1 MLRAY
6 LISYPVLVFFWSVL
20 ASWGG
25 LIVYDEINFSN
36 DEVAIDLSDS
46 IHPIEVLEY
55 SDGLS
60 EWVPVS
66 RNYGNGWETIFPY
79 SYSLESGILSIP
91 KGNEGFLRKRYESSE
106 QNYSALELVS
116 EFLMQATF
124 GPNLNSIVTFPNVFD
139 PNFHNNQYVNFEIWI
154 DEQISKTPFSHRAY
168 WRQRSDP
175 AFTDA
180 SSQTGYLENEVGH
193 DASLGQR
200 LPFYRGTVKYATD
213 HTNPLPGYGGL
224 FCVAEEFTDTPNG
237 TYDEGEEFTDT
248 NGNGVYN
255 EGEVFVDTIGNGVWD
270 AAEGF
275 TTSAEEFTDDNGN
288 GIWDEGEGFTVEQD
302 TNNNGVW
309 DAKQDSNNNGI
320 WDEGEEFTDTNGNGI
335 WDNEEAYIDSHPNG
349 SYDAEGAPIL
359 ASLYSDNL
367 VRNGIPMIG
376 LHIEN
381 AIASTGKKWDV
392 MGFNA
397 NDTEKLVW
405 FEAAINAEDQLRQRV
420 AWALS
425 QYFVV
430 GEPGSNHPNT
440 TERYL
445 NFYDIF
451 VRKAFGNFRDILS
464 EITWSPHMGY
474 YLSYIENK
482 KANSSQGT
490 FPDENFAREVMQLF
504 TIGLWELNE
513 DGTLELDN
521 EGNAIPTYD
530 NNDIAEFAK
539 VFTGLR
545 RPFDRVNI
553 EIFFGNYIDP
563 MRIQSNRHDF
573 SSKKLLDGTYLNFDP
588 NNGLYDDWESF
599 VDSNNN
605 GIYDSGEE
613 FADTTESVA
622 VRYDVEGLLDHLFNH
637 KNMPPFFA
645 KFLIQRMTVSNP
657 SPNYIFAV
665 ADAFKTGLYN
675 GSGSGNRG
683 DMTSTVKAVLLHPE
697 AREKI
702 LSFDPSHGK
711 LREPLI
717 RLMHLSRAF
726 NLTSLR
732 TYDWIYFVGLE
743 DTILQS
749 PYESPTVF
757 NYYRPDYSPNG
768 SIGNIQL
775 NAPEFQIN
783 NDVSALHLANAFNT
797 LINHGIV
804 GGDIGN
810 IGSKPYVGAELDFSY
825 EISLSHNDQLLL
837 DHLDLILCGGKL
849 NPDIKQTIADAL
861 VASNLSQLDRV
872 RYAVSLFVLTI
883 EFNTLF

>member
-25 LIVYDEINFSN
+25 LTVYDEINFSN

-79 SYSLESGILSIP
+79 SYSLESGVLSIP
-91 KGNEGFLRKRYESSE
+91 KGNEGFLRKRFESSE
-106 QNYSALELVS
+106 QNYSAMELVS

-124 GPNLNSIVTFPNVFD
+124 GPNLNSIVTFPNVSD

-213 HTNPLPGYGGL
+213 NSNPLPGYGGL
-224 FCVAEEFTDTPNG
+224 FDINGDPIDPNLH
-237 TYDEGEEFTDT
+237 
-248 NGNGVYN
+248 
-255 EGEVFVDTIGNGVWD
+255 
-270 AAEGF
+270 
-275 TTSAEEFTDDNGN
+275 
-288 GIWDEGEGFTVEQD
+288 
-302 TNNNGVW
+302 
-309 DAKQDSNNNGI
+309 SNNL
-320 WDEGEEFTDTNGNGI
+320 D
-335 WDNEEAYIDSHPNG
+335 Y
-349 SYDAEGAPIL
+349 
-359 ASLYSDNL
+359 
-367 VRNGIPMIG
+367 RGIPKLG
-376 LHIEN
+376 FHIEN
-381 AIASTGKKWDV
+381 SIAQTGRSWDV

-464 EITWSPHMGY
+464 EVTWSPHMGY

-545 RPFDRVNI
+545 RPFDRANI

-573 SSKKLLDGTYLNFDP
+573 SVKTLLDDSTLGPFNQSQQ
-588 NNGLYDDWESF
+588 GVRDD
-599 VDSNNN
+599 
-605 GIYDSGEE
+605 I
-613 FADTTESVA
+613 
-622 VRYDVEGLLDHLFNH
+622 EGLLDHLFNH

-768 SIGNIQL
+768 SIGDIQL

>member
-25 LIVYDEINFSN
+25 STVYDEINFSN

-79 SYSLESGILSIP
+79 SYSLESGVLSIP
-91 KGNEGFLRKRYESSE
+91 KGNEGFLRKRFESSE
-106 QNYSALELVS
+106 QNYSAMELVS

-124 GPNLNSIVTFPNVFD
+124 GPNLNSIVTFPNVSD

-213 HTNPLPGYGGL
+213 NSNPLPGYGGL
-224 FCVAEEFTDTPNG
+224 FDINGDPIDPNLH
-237 TYDEGEEFTDT
+237 
-248 NGNGVYN
+248 
-255 EGEVFVDTIGNGVWD
+255 
-270 AAEGF
+270 
-275 TTSAEEFTDDNGN
+275 
-288 GIWDEGEGFTVEQD
+288 
-302 TNNNGVW
+302 
-309 DAKQDSNNNGI
+309 SNNL
-320 WDEGEEFTDTNGNGI
+320 D
-335 WDNEEAYIDSHPNG
+335 Y
-349 SYDAEGAPIL
+349 
-359 ASLYSDNL
+359 
-367 VRNGIPMIG
+367 RGIPKLG
-376 LHIEN
+376 FHIEN
-381 AIASTGKKWDV
+381 SIAQTGRSWDV

-464 EITWSPHMGY
+464 EVTWSPHMGY

-545 RPFDRVNI
+545 RPFDRANI

-573 SSKKLLDGTYLNFDP
+573 SVKTLLDDSTLGPFNQSQQ
-588 NNGLYDDWESF
+588 GVRDD
-599 VDSNNN
+599 
-605 GIYDSGEE
+605 I
-613 FADTTESVA
+613 
-622 VRYDVEGLLDHLFNH
+622 EGLLDHLFNH

-768 SIGNIQL
+768 SIGDIQL

-804 GGDIGN
+804 GGDFGN

>member
-25 LIVYDEINFSN
+25 LTVYDEINFSN

-79 SYSLESGILSIP
+79 SYSLESGVLSIP
-91 KGNEGFLRKRYESSE
+91 KGNEGFLRKRFESSE
-106 QNYSALELVS
+106 QNYSAMELVS

-124 GPNLNSIVTFPNVFD
+124 GPNLNSIVTFPNVSD

-213 HTNPLPGYGGL
+213 NSNPLPGYGGL
-224 FCVAEEFTDTPNG
+224 FDINGDPIDPNLH
-237 TYDEGEEFTDT
+237 
-248 NGNGVYN
+248 
-255 EGEVFVDTIGNGVWD
+255 
-270 AAEGF
+270 
-275 TTSAEEFTDDNGN
+275 
-288 GIWDEGEGFTVEQD
+288 
-302 TNNNGVW
+302 
-309 DAKQDSNNNGI
+309 SNNL
-320 WDEGEEFTDTNGNGI
+320 D
-335 WDNEEAYIDSHPNG
+335 Y
-349 SYDAEGAPIL
+349 
-359 ASLYSDNL
+359 
-367 VRNGIPMIG
+367 RGIPKLG
-376 LHIEN
+376 FHIEN
-381 AIASTGKKWDV
+381 SITQTGRSLDV

-464 EITWSPHMGY
+464 EVTWSPHMGY

-521 EGNAIPTYD
+521 EDNAIPTYD

-545 RPFDRVNI
+545 RPFDRANI

-573 SSKKLLDGTYLNFDP
+573 SVKTLLDDSTLGPFNQSQQ
-588 NNGLYDDWESF
+588 GVRDD
-599 VDSNNN
+599 
-605 GIYDSGEE
+605 I
-613 FADTTESVA
+613 
-622 VRYDVEGLLDHLFNH
+622 EGLLDHLFNH

-768 SIGNIQL
+768 SIGDIQL

-804 GGDIGN
+804 GGDFGN

>member
-25 LIVYDEINFSN
+25 LTVYDEINFSN

-46 IHPIEVLEY
+46 IHTIGVLEY

-79 SYSLESGILSIP
+79 CYSLESGVLSIP
-91 KGNEGFLRKRYESSE
+91 KGNEGFLRKRFESSE
-106 QNYSALELVS
+106 QNYSAMELVS

-124 GPNLNSIVTFPNVFD
+124 GPNLNSIVTFPNVSD

-213 HTNPLPGYGGL
+213 NSNPLPGYGGL
-224 FCVAEEFTDTPNG
+224 FDINGDPIDPNLH
-237 TYDEGEEFTDT
+237 
-248 NGNGVYN
+248 
-255 EGEVFVDTIGNGVWD
+255 
-270 AAEGF
+270 
-275 TTSAEEFTDDNGN
+275 
-288 GIWDEGEGFTVEQD
+288 
-302 TNNNGVW
+302 
-309 DAKQDSNNNGI
+309 SNNL
-320 WDEGEEFTDTNGNGI
+320 D
-335 WDNEEAYIDSHPNG
+335 Y
-349 SYDAEGAPIL
+349 
-359 ASLYSDNL
+359 
-367 VRNGIPMIG
+367 RGIPKLG
-376 LHIEN
+376 FHIEN
-381 AIASTGKKWDV
+381 SITQTGRSLDV

-464 EITWSPHMGY
+464 EVTWSPHMGY

-545 RPFDRVNI
+545 RPFDRANI

-573 SSKKLLDGTYLNFDP
+573 SVKTLLDDSTLGPFNQSQQ
-588 NNGLYDDWESF
+588 GVRDD
-599 VDSNNN
+599 
-605 GIYDSGEE
+605 I
-613 FADTTESVA
+613 
-622 VRYDVEGLLDHLFNH
+622 EGLLDHLFNH

-768 SIGNIQL
+768 SIGDIQL

-804 GGDIGN
+804 GGDFGN

>member
-6 LISYPVLVFFWSVL
+6 LISYPVLVFFLSVL

-25 LIVYDEINFSN
+25 LTVYDEINFSN

-79 SYSLESGILSIP
+79 SYSLESGVLSIP
-91 KGNEGFLRKRYESSE
+91 KGNEGFLRKRFESSE
-106 QNYSALELVS
+106 QNYSAMELVS

-124 GPNLNSIVTFPNVFD
+124 GPNLNSIVTFPNVSD

-213 HTNPLPGYGGL
+213 NSNPLPGYGGL
-224 FCVAEEFTDTPNG
+224 FDINGDPIDPNLH
-237 TYDEGEEFTDT
+237 
-248 NGNGVYN
+248 
-255 EGEVFVDTIGNGVWD
+255 
-270 AAEGF
+270 
-275 TTSAEEFTDDNGN
+275 
-288 GIWDEGEGFTVEQD
+288 
-302 TNNNGVW
+302 
-309 DAKQDSNNNGI
+309 SNNL
-320 WDEGEEFTDTNGNGI
+320 D
-335 WDNEEAYIDSHPNG
+335 Y
-349 SYDAEGAPIL
+349 
-359 ASLYSDNL
+359 
-367 VRNGIPMIG
+367 RGIPKLG
-376 LHIEN
+376 FHIEN
-381 AIASTGKKWDV
+381 SITQTGRSWDV

-464 EITWSPHMGY
+464 EVTWSPHMGY

-545 RPFDRVNI
+545 RPFDRANI

-573 SSKKLLDGTYLNFDP
+573 SVKTLLDDSTLGPFNQSQQ
-588 NNGLYDDWESF
+588 GVRDD
-599 VDSNNN
+599 
-605 GIYDSGEE
+605 I
-613 FADTTESVA
+613 
-622 VRYDVEGLLDHLFNH
+622 EGLLDHLFNH

-768 SIGNIQL
+768 SIGDIQL

-804 GGDIGN
+804 GGDFGN

>member
-6 LISYPVLVFFWSVL
+6 LISYPVLFFLWSVL

-25 LIVYDEINFSN
+25 LTVYDEINFSN
-36 DEVAIDLSDS
+36 YEVAIDLSDS

-79 SYSLESGILSIP
+79 SYSLESGVLSIP
-91 KGNEGFLRKRYESSE
+91 KGNEGFLRKRYEPSE
-106 QNYSALELVS
+106 QNYSAMELVS

-213 HTNPLPGYGGL
+213 NSNPLPGYGGL
-224 FCVAEEFTDTPNG
+224 FDINGDPIDPNLH
-237 TYDEGEEFTDT
+237 
-248 NGNGVYN
+248 
-255 EGEVFVDTIGNGVWD
+255 
-270 AAEGF
+270 
-275 TTSAEEFTDDNGN
+275 
-288 GIWDEGEGFTVEQD
+288 
-302 TNNNGVW
+302 
-309 DAKQDSNNNGI
+309 SNNL
-320 WDEGEEFTDTNGNGI
+320 D
-335 WDNEEAYIDSHPNG
+335 Y
-349 SYDAEGAPIL
+349 
-359 ASLYSDNL
+359 
-367 VRNGIPMIG
+367 RGIPKLG
-376 LHIEN
+376 FHIEN
-381 AIASTGKKWDV
+381 SIAQTGRSWDV
-392 MGFNA
+392 MGLNA

-464 EITWSPHMGY
+464 EVTWSPHMGY

-545 RPFDRVNI
+545 RPFDRANI

-563 MRIQSNRHDF
+563 MRIQSDRHDF
-573 SSKKLLDGTYLNFDP
+573 SVKTLLDDSTLGPFNQSQQ
-588 NNGLYDDWESF
+588 GVRDD
-599 VDSNNN
+599 
-605 GIYDSGEE
+605 I
-613 FADTTESVA
+613 
-622 VRYDVEGLLDHLFNH
+622 EGLLDHLFNH

-768 SIGNIQL
+768 SIGDIQL

>member
-25 LIVYDEINFSN
+25 LTVYDEINFSN

-46 IHPIEVLEY
+46 IHTIGVLEY

-79 SYSLESGILSIP
+79 CYSLESGVLSIP
-91 KGNEGFLRKRYESSE
+91 KGNEGFLRKRFESSE
-106 QNYSALELVS
+106 QNYSAMELVS

-124 GPNLNSIVTFPNVFD
+124 GPNLNSIVTFPNVSD
-139 PNFHNNQYVNFEIWI
+139 PDFHNNQYVNFEIWI

-213 HTNPLPGYGGL
+213 NSNPLPGYGGL
-224 FCVAEEFTDTPNG
+224 FDINGDPIDPNLH
-237 TYDEGEEFTDT
+237 
-248 NGNGVYN
+248 
-255 EGEVFVDTIGNGVWD
+255 
-270 AAEGF
+270 
-275 TTSAEEFTDDNGN
+275 
-288 GIWDEGEGFTVEQD
+288 
-302 TNNNGVW
+302 
-309 DAKQDSNNNGI
+309 SNNL
-320 WDEGEEFTDTNGNGI
+320 D
-335 WDNEEAYIDSHPNG
+335 Y
-349 SYDAEGAPIL
+349 
-359 ASLYSDNL
+359 
-367 VRNGIPMIG
+367 RGIPKLG
-376 LHIEN
+376 FHIEN
-381 AIASTGKKWDV
+381 SITQTGRSLDV

-464 EITWSPHMGY
+464 EVTWSPHMGY

-545 RPFDRVNI
+545 RPFDRANI

-573 SSKKLLDGTYLNFDP
+573 SVKTLLDDSTLGPFNQSQQ
-588 NNGLYDDWESF
+588 GVRDD
-599 VDSNNN
+599 
-605 GIYDSGEE
+605 I
-613 FADTTESVA
+613 
-622 VRYDVEGLLDHLFNH
+622 EGLLDHLFNH

-768 SIGNIQL
+768 SIGDIQL

-804 GGDIGN
+804 GGDFGN

>member
-25 LIVYDEINFSN
+25 LTVYDEINFSN

-79 SYSLESGILSIP
+79 SYSLESGVLSIP
-91 KGNEGFLRKRYESSE
+91 KGNEGFLRKRFESSE
-106 QNYSALELVS
+106 QNYSAMELVS

-124 GPNLNSIVTFPNVFD
+124 GPNLNSIVTFPNVSD
-139 PNFHNNQYVNFEIWI
+139 PDFHNNQYVNFEIWI

-213 HTNPLPGYGGL
+213 NSNPLPGYGGL
-224 FCVAEEFTDTPNG
+224 FDINGDPIDPNLH
-237 TYDEGEEFTDT
+237 
-248 NGNGVYN
+248 
-255 EGEVFVDTIGNGVWD
+255 
-270 AAEGF
+270 
-275 TTSAEEFTDDNGN
+275 
-288 GIWDEGEGFTVEQD
+288 
-302 TNNNGVW
+302 
-309 DAKQDSNNNGI
+309 SNNL
-320 WDEGEEFTDTNGNGI
+320 D
-335 WDNEEAYIDSHPNG
+335 Y
-349 SYDAEGAPIL
+349 
-359 ASLYSDNL
+359 
-367 VRNGIPMIG
+367 RGIPKLG
-376 LHIEN
+376 FHIEN
-381 AIASTGKKWDV
+381 SITQTGRSWDV

-464 EITWSPHMGY
+464 EVTWSPHMGY
-474 YLSYIENK
+474 YLSYMENK

-545 RPFDRVNI
+545 RPFDRANI

-573 SSKKLLDGTYLNFDP
+573 SVKTLLDDSTLGPFNQSQQ
-588 NNGLYDDWESF
+588 GVRDD
-599 VDSNNN
+599 
-605 GIYDSGEE
+605 I
-613 FADTTESVA
+613 
-622 VRYDVEGLLDHLFNH
+622 EGLLDHLFNH

-768 SIGNIQL
+768 SIGDIQL

-804 GGDIGN
+804 GGDFGN

>member
-25 LIVYDEINFSN
+25 LTVYDEINFSN

-79 SYSLESGILSIP
+79 SYSLESGVLSIP

-106 QNYSALELVS
+106 QNYSAMELVS

-124 GPNLNSIVTFPNVFD
+124 GPNLNSIVTFPNVSD

-213 HTNPLPGYGGL
+213 NSNPLPGYGGL
-224 FCVAEEFTDTPNG
+224 FDINGDPIDPNLH
-237 TYDEGEEFTDT
+237 
-248 NGNGVYN
+248 
-255 EGEVFVDTIGNGVWD
+255 
-270 AAEGF
+270 
-275 TTSAEEFTDDNGN
+275 
-288 GIWDEGEGFTVEQD
+288 
-302 TNNNGVW
+302 
-309 DAKQDSNNNGI
+309 SNNL
-320 WDEGEEFTDTNGNGI
+320 D
-335 WDNEEAYIDSHPNG
+335 Y
-349 SYDAEGAPIL
+349 
-359 ASLYSDNL
+359 
-367 VRNGIPMIG
+367 RGIPKLG
-376 LHIEN
+376 FHIEN
-381 AIASTGKKWDV
+381 SITQTGRSLDV

-464 EITWSPHMGY
+464 EVTWSPHMGY

-545 RPFDRVNI
+545 RPFDRANI

-573 SSKKLLDGTYLNFDP
+573 SVKTLLDDSTLGPFNQSQQ
-588 NNGLYDDWESF
+588 GVRDD
-599 VDSNNN
+599 
-605 GIYDSGEE
+605 I
-613 FADTTESVA
+613 
-622 VRYDVEGLLDHLFNH
+622 EGLLDHLFNH

-768 SIGNIQL
+768 SIGDIQL

-804 GGDIGN
+804 GGDFGN

>member
-25 LIVYDEINFSN
+25 LTVYDEINFSN

-46 IHPIEVLEY
+46 IHQIGVLEY

-79 SYSLESGILSIP
+79 SYSLESGVLSIP
-91 KGNEGFLRKRYESSE
+91 KGNEGFLRKRFESSE
-106 QNYSALELVS
+106 QNYSAMELVS

-124 GPNLNSIVTFPNVFD
+124 GPNLNSIVTFPNVSD

-213 HTNPLPGYGGL
+213 NSNPLPGYGGL
-224 FCVAEEFTDTPNG
+224 FDINGDPIDPNLH
-237 TYDEGEEFTDT
+237 
-248 NGNGVYN
+248 
-255 EGEVFVDTIGNGVWD
+255 
-270 AAEGF
+270 
-275 TTSAEEFTDDNGN
+275 
-288 GIWDEGEGFTVEQD
+288 
-302 TNNNGVW
+302 
-309 DAKQDSNNNGI
+309 SNNL
-320 WDEGEEFTDTNGNGI
+320 D
-335 WDNEEAYIDSHPNG
+335 Y
-349 SYDAEGAPIL
+349 
-359 ASLYSDNL
+359 
-367 VRNGIPMIG
+367 RGIPKLG
-376 LHIEN
+376 FHIEN
-381 AIASTGKKWDV
+381 SIAQTGRSWDV

-464 EITWSPHMGY
+464 EVTWSPHMGY
-474 YLSYIENK
+474 YLSYMENK

-545 RPFDRVNI
+545 RPFDRANI

-573 SSKKLLDGTYLNFDP
+573 SVKTLLDDSTLGPFNQSQQ
-588 NNGLYDDWESF
+588 GVRDD
-599 VDSNNN
+599 
-605 GIYDSGEE
+605 I
-613 FADTTESVA
+613 
-622 VRYDVEGLLDHLFNH
+622 EGLLDHLFNH

-768 SIGNIQL
+768 SIGDIQL

-804 GGDIGN
+804 GGDFGN

>member
-25 LIVYDEINFSN
+25 LTVYDEINFSN
-36 DEVAIDLSDS
+36 DEVAVDLSDS

-79 SYSLESGILSIP
+79 SYSLESGVLSIP
-91 KGNEGFLRKRYESSE
+91 KGNEGFLRKRFESSE
-106 QNYSALELVS
+106 QNYSAMELVS

-124 GPNLNSIVTFPNVFD
+124 GPNLNSIVTFPNVSD
-139 PNFHNNQYVNFEIWI
+139 PDFHNNQYVNFEIWI

-193 DASLGQR
+193 YASLGQR
-200 LPFYRGTVKYATD
+200 LPCYRGTVKYATD
-213 HTNPLPGYGGL
+213 NSNPLPGYGGL
-224 FCVAEEFTDTPNG
+224 FDINGDPIDPNLH
-237 TYDEGEEFTDT
+237 
-248 NGNGVYN
+248 
-255 EGEVFVDTIGNGVWD
+255 
-270 AAEGF
+270 
-275 TTSAEEFTDDNGN
+275 
-288 GIWDEGEGFTVEQD
+288 
-302 TNNNGVW
+302 
-309 DAKQDSNNNGI
+309 SNNL
-320 WDEGEEFTDTNGNGI
+320 D
-335 WDNEEAYIDSHPNG
+335 Y
-349 SYDAEGAPIL
+349 
-359 ASLYSDNL
+359 
-367 VRNGIPMIG
+367 RGIPKLG
-376 LHIEN
+376 FHIEN
-381 AIASTGKKWDV
+381 SITQTGRSWDV

-464 EITWSPHMGY
+464 EVTWSPHMGY

-545 RPFDRVNI
+545 RPFDRANI

-573 SSKKLLDGTYLNFDP
+573 SVKTLLDDSTLGPFNQSQQ
-588 NNGLYDDWESF
+588 GVRDD
-599 VDSNNN
+599 
-605 GIYDSGEE
+605 I
-613 FADTTESVA
+613 
-622 VRYDVEGLLDHLFNH
+622 EGLLDHLFNH

-749 PYESPTVF
+749 PYESPSVF

-768 SIGNIQL
+768 SIGDIQL

-804 GGDIGN
+804 GGDFGN

>member
-25 LIVYDEINFSN
+25 LTVYDEINFSN

-79 SYSLESGILSIP
+79 SYNLESGVLSIP

-106 QNYSALELVS
+106 QNYSAMELVS

-124 GPNLNSIVTFPNVFD
+124 GPNLNSIVTFPNVSD

-213 HTNPLPGYGGL
+213 NSNPLPGYGGL
-224 FCVAEEFTDTPNG
+224 FDINGDPIDPNLH
-237 TYDEGEEFTDT
+237 
-248 NGNGVYN
+248 
-255 EGEVFVDTIGNGVWD
+255 
-270 AAEGF
+270 
-275 TTSAEEFTDDNGN
+275 
-288 GIWDEGEGFTVEQD
+288 
-302 TNNNGVW
+302 
-309 DAKQDSNNNGI
+309 SNNL
-320 WDEGEEFTDTNGNGI
+320 D
-335 WDNEEAYIDSHPNG
+335 Y
-349 SYDAEGAPIL
+349 
-359 ASLYSDNL
+359 
-367 VRNGIPMIG
+367 RGIPKLG
-376 LHIEN
+376 FHIEN
-381 AIASTGKKWDV
+381 SITQTGRSWDV

-464 EITWSPHMGY
+464 EVTWSPHMGY

-545 RPFDRVNI
+545 RPFDRANI

-573 SSKKLLDGTYLNFDP
+573 SVKTLLDDSTLGPFNQSQQ
-588 NNGLYDDWESF
+588 GVRDD
-599 VDSNNN
+599 
-605 GIYDSGEE
+605 I
-613 FADTTESVA
+613 
-622 VRYDVEGLLDHLFNH
+622 EGLLDHLFNH

-768 SIGNIQL
+768 SIGDIQL

-804 GGDIGN
+804 GGDFGN

>member
-25 LIVYDEINFSN
+25 LTVYDEINFSN

-79 SYSLESGILSIP
+79 SYNLESGVLSIP
-91 KGNEGFLRKRYESSE
+91 KGNEGFLRKRFESSE
-106 QNYSALELVS
+106 QNYSAMELVS

-124 GPNLNSIVTFPNVFD
+124 GPNLNSIVTFPNVSD

-213 HTNPLPGYGGL
+213 NSNPLPGYGGL
-224 FCVAEEFTDTPNG
+224 FDINGDPIDPNLH
-237 TYDEGEEFTDT
+237 
-248 NGNGVYN
+248 
-255 EGEVFVDTIGNGVWD
+255 
-270 AAEGF
+270 
-275 TTSAEEFTDDNGN
+275 
-288 GIWDEGEGFTVEQD
+288 
-302 TNNNGVW
+302 
-309 DAKQDSNNNGI
+309 SNNL
-320 WDEGEEFTDTNGNGI
+320 D
-335 WDNEEAYIDSHPNG
+335 Y
-349 SYDAEGAPIL
+349 
-359 ASLYSDNL
+359 
-367 VRNGIPMIG
+367 RGIPKLG
-376 LHIEN
+376 FHIEN
-381 AIASTGKKWDV
+381 SITQTGSSWDV

-464 EITWSPHMGY
+464 EVTWSPHMGY

-521 EGNAIPTYD
+521 EDNAIPTYD

-545 RPFDRVNI
+545 RPFDRANI

-573 SSKKLLDGTYLNFDP
+573 SVKTLLDDSTLGPFNQSQQ
-588 NNGLYDDWESF
+588 GVRDD
-599 VDSNNN
+599 
-605 GIYDSGEE
+605 I
-613 FADTTESVA
+613 
-622 VRYDVEGLLDHLFNH
+622 EGLLDHLFNH

-768 SIGNIQL
+768 SIGDIQL

-804 GGDIGN
+804 GGDFGN

>member
-25 LIVYDEINFSN
+25 LTVYDEINFSN

-79 SYSLESGILSIP
+79 SYSLESGVLSIP
-91 KGNEGFLRKRYESSE
+91 KGNEGFLRKRFESSE
-106 QNYSALELVS
+106 QNYSAMELVS

-124 GPNLNSIVTFPNVFD
+124 GPNLNSIVTFPNVSD
-139 PNFHNNQYVNFEIWI
+139 PDFHNNQYVNFEIWI

-213 HTNPLPGYGGL
+213 NSNPLPGYGGL
-224 FCVAEEFTDTPNG
+224 FDINGDPIDPNLH
-237 TYDEGEEFTDT
+237 
-248 NGNGVYN
+248 
-255 EGEVFVDTIGNGVWD
+255 
-270 AAEGF
+270 
-275 TTSAEEFTDDNGN
+275 
-288 GIWDEGEGFTVEQD
+288 
-302 TNNNGVW
+302 
-309 DAKQDSNNNGI
+309 SNNL
-320 WDEGEEFTDTNGNGI
+320 D
-335 WDNEEAYIDSHPNG
+335 Y
-349 SYDAEGAPIL
+349 
-359 ASLYSDNL
+359 
-367 VRNGIPMIG
+367 RGIPKLG
-376 LHIEN
+376 FHIEN
-381 AIASTGKKWDV
+381 SITQTGSSWDV

-464 EITWSPHMGY
+464 EVTWSPHMGY

-545 RPFDRVNI
+545 RPFDRANI

-573 SSKKLLDGTYLNFDP
+573 SVKTLLDDSTLGPFNQSQQ
-588 NNGLYDDWESF
+588 GVRDD
-599 VDSNNN
+599 
-605 GIYDSGEE
+605 I
-613 FADTTESVA
+613 
-622 VRYDVEGLLDHLFNH
+622 EGLLDHLFNH

-768 SIGNIQL
+768 SIGDIQL

-804 GGDIGN
+804 GGDFGN

>member
-6 LISYPVLVFFWSVL
+6 LISYPILVFFWSVL

-25 LIVYDEINFSN
+25 LTVYDEINFSN
-36 DEVAIDLSDS
+36 YEVAIDLSDS

-79 SYSLESGILSIP
+79 SYSLESGVLSIP
-91 KGNEGFLRKRYESSE
+91 KGNEGFLRKRFESSE
-106 QNYSALELVS
+106 QNYSAMELVS

-124 GPNLNSIVTFPNVFD
+124 GPNLNSIVTFPNVSD
-139 PNFHNNQYVNFEIWI
+139 PDFHNNQYVNFEIWI

-213 HTNPLPGYGGL
+213 NSNPLPGYGGL
-224 FCVAEEFTDTPNG
+224 FDINGDPIDPNLH
-237 TYDEGEEFTDT
+237 
-248 NGNGVYN
+248 
-255 EGEVFVDTIGNGVWD
+255 
-270 AAEGF
+270 
-275 TTSAEEFTDDNGN
+275 
-288 GIWDEGEGFTVEQD
+288 
-302 TNNNGVW
+302 
-309 DAKQDSNNNGI
+309 SNNL
-320 WDEGEEFTDTNGNGI
+320 D
-335 WDNEEAYIDSHPNG
+335 Y
-349 SYDAEGAPIL
+349 
-359 ASLYSDNL
+359 
-367 VRNGIPMIG
+367 RGIPKLG
-376 LHIEN
+376 FHIEN
-381 AIASTGKKWDV
+381 SITQTGRSWDV

-464 EITWSPHMGY
+464 EVTWSPHMGY

-545 RPFDRVNI
+545 RPFDRANI

-573 SSKKLLDGTYLNFDP
+573 SVKTLLDDSTLGPFNQSQQ
-588 NNGLYDDWESF
+588 GVRDD
-599 VDSNNN
+599 
-605 GIYDSGEE
+605 I
-613 FADTTESVA
+613 
-622 VRYDVEGLLDHLFNH
+622 EGLLDHLFNH

-768 SIGNIQL
+768 SIGDIQL

-804 GGDIGN
+804 GGDFGN

>member
-6 LISYPVLVFFWSVL
+6 LISYPVLLFFWSVL
-20 ASWGG
+20 ASWGV
-25 LIVYDEINFSN
+25 LTVYDEINFSN

-79 SYSLESGILSIP
+79 SYSLESGVLSIP

-106 QNYSALELVS
+106 QNYSAMELVS

-124 GPNLNSIVTFPNVFD
+124 GPNLNSIVTFPNVSD

-213 HTNPLPGYGGL
+213 NSNPLPGYGGL
-224 FCVAEEFTDTPNG
+224 FDINGDPIDPNLH
-237 TYDEGEEFTDT
+237 
-248 NGNGVYN
+248 
-255 EGEVFVDTIGNGVWD
+255 
-270 AAEGF
+270 
-275 TTSAEEFTDDNGN
+275 
-288 GIWDEGEGFTVEQD
+288 
-302 TNNNGVW
+302 
-309 DAKQDSNNNGI
+309 SNNL
-320 WDEGEEFTDTNGNGI
+320 D
-335 WDNEEAYIDSHPNG
+335 Y
-349 SYDAEGAPIL
+349 
-359 ASLYSDNL
+359 
-367 VRNGIPMIG
+367 RGIPKLG
-376 LHIEN
+376 FHIEN
-381 AIASTGKKWDV
+381 SITQTGRSWDV

-464 EITWSPHMGY
+464 EVTWSPHMGY

-545 RPFDRVNI
+545 RPFDRANI

-573 SSKKLLDGTYLNFDP
+573 SVKTLLDDSTLGPFNQSQQ
-588 NNGLYDDWESF
+588 GVRDD
-599 VDSNNN
+599 
-605 GIYDSGEE
+605 I
-613 FADTTESVA
+613 
-622 VRYDVEGLLDHLFNH
+622 EGLLDHLFNH

-768 SIGNIQL
+768 SIGDIQL

>member
-25 LIVYDEINFSN
+25 LTVYDEINFSN

-46 IHPIEVLEY
+46 IRPIEVLEY

-79 SYSLESGILSIP
+79 SYSLESGVLSIP
-91 KGNEGFLRKRYESSE
+91 KGNEGFLRKRFESSE
-106 QNYSALELVS
+106 QNYSAMELVS

-124 GPNLNSIVTFPNVFD
+124 GPNLNSIVTFPNVSD

-213 HTNPLPGYGGL
+213 NSNPLPGYGGL
-224 FCVAEEFTDTPNG
+224 FDINGDPIDPNLH
-237 TYDEGEEFTDT
+237 
-248 NGNGVYN
+248 
-255 EGEVFVDTIGNGVWD
+255 
-270 AAEGF
+270 
-275 TTSAEEFTDDNGN
+275 
-288 GIWDEGEGFTVEQD
+288 
-302 TNNNGVW
+302 
-309 DAKQDSNNNGI
+309 SNNL
-320 WDEGEEFTDTNGNGI
+320 D
-335 WDNEEAYIDSHPNG
+335 Y
-349 SYDAEGAPIL
+349 
-359 ASLYSDNL
+359 
-367 VRNGIPMIG
+367 RGIPKLG
-376 LHIEN
+376 FHIEN
-381 AIASTGKKWDV
+381 SITQTGSSWDV

-464 EITWSPHMGY
+464 EVTWSPHMGY

-521 EGNAIPTYD
+521 EDNAIPTYD

-545 RPFDRVNI
+545 RPFDRANI

-573 SSKKLLDGTYLNFDP
+573 SVKTLLDDSTLGPFNQSQQ
-588 NNGLYDDWESF
+588 GVRDD
-599 VDSNNN
+599 
-605 GIYDSGEE
+605 I
-613 FADTTESVA
+613 
-622 VRYDVEGLLDHLFNH
+622 EGLLDHLFNH

-768 SIGNIQL
+768 SIGDIQL

>member
-25 LIVYDEINFSN
+25 LTVYDEINFSN

-79 SYSLESGILSIP
+79 SYSLESGVLSIP
-91 KGNEGFLRKRYESSE
+91 KGNEGFLRKRFESSE
-106 QNYSALELVS
+106 QNYSAMELVS

-124 GPNLNSIVTFPNVFD
+124 GPNLNSIVTFPNVSD
-139 PNFHNNQYVNFEIWI
+139 PDFHNNQYVNFEIWI

-193 DASLGQR
+193 EASLGQR

-213 HTNPLPGYGGL
+213 NSNPLPGYGGL
-224 FCVAEEFTDTPNG
+224 FDINGDPIDPNLH
-237 TYDEGEEFTDT
+237 
-248 NGNGVYN
+248 
-255 EGEVFVDTIGNGVWD
+255 
-270 AAEGF
+270 
-275 TTSAEEFTDDNGN
+275 
-288 GIWDEGEGFTVEQD
+288 
-302 TNNNGVW
+302 
-309 DAKQDSNNNGI
+309 SNNL
-320 WDEGEEFTDTNGNGI
+320 D
-335 WDNEEAYIDSHPNG
+335 Y
-349 SYDAEGAPIL
+349 
-359 ASLYSDNL
+359 
-367 VRNGIPMIG
+367 RGIPKLG
-376 LHIEN
+376 FHIEN
-381 AIASTGKKWDV
+381 SITQTGRSWDV

-451 VRKAFGNFRDILS
+451 VREAFGNFRDILS
-464 EITWSPHMGY
+464 EVTWSPHMGY

-545 RPFDRVNI
+545 RPFDRANI

-573 SSKKLLDGTYLNFDP
+573 SVKTLLDDSTLGPFNQSQQ
-588 NNGLYDDWESF
+588 GVRDD
-599 VDSNNN
+599 
-605 GIYDSGEE
+605 I
-613 FADTTESVA
+613 
-622 VRYDVEGLLDHLFNH
+622 EGLLDHLFNH

-768 SIGNIQL
+768 SIGDIQL

-804 GGDIGN
+804 GGDFGN

>member
-1 MLRAY
+1 
-6 LISYPVLVFFWSVL
+6 
-20 ASWGG
+20 
-25 LIVYDEINFSN
+25 
-36 DEVAIDLSDS
+36 
-46 IHPIEVLEY
+46 
-55 SDGLS
+55 
-60 EWVPVS
+60 
-66 RNYGNGWETIFPY
+66 
-79 SYSLESGILSIP
+79 
-91 KGNEGFLRKRYESSE
+91 
-106 QNYSALELVS
+106 
-116 EFLMQATF
+116 
-124 GPNLNSIVTFPNVFD
+124 
-139 PNFHNNQYVNFEIWI
+139 
-154 DEQISKTPFSHRAY
+154 
-168 WRQRSDP
+168 
-175 AFTDA
+175 
-180 SSQTGYLENEVGH
+180 
-193 DASLGQR
+193 
-200 LPFYRGTVKYATD
+200 
-213 HTNPLPGYGGL
+213 
-224 FCVAEEFTDTPNG
+224 
-237 TYDEGEEFTDT
+237 
-248 NGNGVYN
+248 
-255 EGEVFVDTIGNGVWD
+255 
-270 AAEGF
+270 
-275 TTSAEEFTDDNGN
+275 
-288 GIWDEGEGFTVEQD
+288 
-302 TNNNGVW
+302 
-309 DAKQDSNNNGI
+309 
-320 WDEGEEFTDTNGNGI
+320 
-335 WDNEEAYIDSHPNG
+335 
-349 SYDAEGAPIL
+349 
-359 ASLYSDNL
+359 
-367 VRNGIPMIG
+367 
-376 LHIEN
+376 
-381 AIASTGKKWDV
+381 
-392 MGFNA
+392 
-397 NDTEKLVW
+397 
-405 FEAAINAEDQLRQRV
+405 
-420 AWALS
+420 
-425 QYFVV
+425 
-430 GEPGSNHPNT
+430 
-440 TERYL
+440 
-445 NFYDIF
+445 
-451 VRKAFGNFRDILS
+451 
-464 EITWSPHMGY
+464 MGY

-545 RPFDRVNI
+545 RPFDRANI

-573 SSKKLLDGTYLNFDP
+573 SVKTLLDDSTLGPFNQSQQ
-588 NNGLYDDWESF
+588 GVRDD
-599 VDSNNN
+599 
-605 GIYDSGEE
+605 I
-613 FADTTESVA
+613 
-622 VRYDVEGLLDHLFNH
+622 EGLLDHLFNH

-768 SIGNIQL
+768 SIGDIQL

-804 GGDIGN
+804 GGDFGN

-872 RYAVSLFVLTI
+872 RYAVSLFELTI

>member
-25 LIVYDEINFSN
+25 LTVYDEINFSN

-79 SYSLESGILSIP
+79 SYSLESGVLSIP
-91 KGNEGFLRKRYESSE
+91 KGNEGFLRKRFESSE
-106 QNYSALELVS
+106 QNYSAMELVS

-124 GPNLNSIVTFPNVFD
+124 GPNLNSIVTFPNVSD

-213 HTNPLPGYGGL
+213 NSNPLPGYGGL
-224 FCVAEEFTDTPNG
+224 FDINGDPIDPNLH
-237 TYDEGEEFTDT
+237 
-248 NGNGVYN
+248 
-255 EGEVFVDTIGNGVWD
+255 
-270 AAEGF
+270 
-275 TTSAEEFTDDNGN
+275 
-288 GIWDEGEGFTVEQD
+288 
-302 TNNNGVW
+302 
-309 DAKQDSNNNGI
+309 SNNL
-320 WDEGEEFTDTNGNGI
+320 D
-335 WDNEEAYIDSHPNG
+335 Y
-349 SYDAEGAPIL
+349 
-359 ASLYSDNL
+359 
-367 VRNGIPMIG
+367 RGIPKLG
-376 LHIEN
+376 FHIEN
-381 AIASTGKKWDV
+381 SITQTGRSWDV

-464 EITWSPHMGY
+464 EVTWSPHMGY

-545 RPFDRVNI
+545 RPFDRANI

-573 SSKKLLDGTYLNFDP
+573 SVKTLLDDSTLGPFNQSQQ
-588 NNGLYDDWESF
+588 GVRDD
-599 VDSNNN
+599 
-605 GIYDSGEE
+605 I
-613 FADTTESVA
+613 
-622 VRYDVEGLLDHLFNH
+622 EGLLDHLFNH

-768 SIGNIQL
+768 SIGDIQL

>member
-25 LIVYDEINFSN
+25 LTVYDEINFSN

-79 SYSLESGILSIP
+79 SYSLESGVLSIP
-91 KGNEGFLRKRYESSE
+91 KGNEVFLRKRYESSE
-106 QNYSALELVS
+106 QNYSAMELVS

-124 GPNLNSIVTFPNVFD
+124 GPNLNSIVTFPNVSD

-213 HTNPLPGYGGL
+213 NSNPLPGYGGL
-224 FCVAEEFTDTPNG
+224 FDINGDPIDPNLH
-237 TYDEGEEFTDT
+237 
-248 NGNGVYN
+248 
-255 EGEVFVDTIGNGVWD
+255 
-270 AAEGF
+270 
-275 TTSAEEFTDDNGN
+275 
-288 GIWDEGEGFTVEQD
+288 
-302 TNNNGVW
+302 
-309 DAKQDSNNNGI
+309 SNNL
-320 WDEGEEFTDTNGNGI
+320 D
-335 WDNEEAYIDSHPNG
+335 Y
-349 SYDAEGAPIL
+349 
-359 ASLYSDNL
+359 
-367 VRNGIPMIG
+367 RGIPKLG
-376 LHIEN
+376 FHIEN
-381 AIASTGKKWDV
+381 SITQTGRSWDV

-464 EITWSPHMGY
+464 EVTWSPHMGY

-545 RPFDRVNI
+545 RPFDRANI

-573 SSKKLLDGTYLNFDP
+573 SVKTLLDDSTLGPFNQSQQ
-588 NNGLYDDWESF
+588 GVRDD
-599 VDSNNN
+599 
-605 GIYDSGEE
+605 I
-613 FADTTESVA
+613 
-622 VRYDVEGLLDHLFNH
+622 EGLLDHLFNH

-768 SIGNIQL
+768 SIGDIQL

-804 GGDIGN
+804 GGDFGN

>member
-25 LIVYDEINFSN
+25 LTVYDEINFSN
-36 DEVAIDLSDS
+36 DEVAVDLSDS

-79 SYSLESGILSIP
+79 SYSLESGVLSIP
-91 KGNEGFLRKRYESSE
+91 KGNEGFLRKRYEPSE
-106 QNYSALELVS
+106 QNYSAMELVS

-124 GPNLNSIVTFPNVFD
+124 GPNLNSIVTFPNVSD
-139 PNFHNNQYVNFEIWI
+139 PDFHNNQYVNFEIWI

-213 HTNPLPGYGGL
+213 NSNPLPGYGGL
-224 FCVAEEFTDTPNG
+224 FDINGDPIDPNLH
-237 TYDEGEEFTDT
+237 
-248 NGNGVYN
+248 
-255 EGEVFVDTIGNGVWD
+255 
-270 AAEGF
+270 
-275 TTSAEEFTDDNGN
+275 
-288 GIWDEGEGFTVEQD
+288 
-302 TNNNGVW
+302 
-309 DAKQDSNNNGI
+309 SNNL
-320 WDEGEEFTDTNGNGI
+320 D
-335 WDNEEAYIDSHPNG
+335 Y
-349 SYDAEGAPIL
+349 
-359 ASLYSDNL
+359 
-367 VRNGIPMIG
+367 RGIPKLG
-376 LHIEN
+376 FHIEN
-381 AIASTGKKWDV
+381 SITQTGRSWDV

-464 EITWSPHMGY
+464 EVTWSPHMGY

-545 RPFDRVNI
+545 RPFDRANI

-573 SSKKLLDGTYLNFDP
+573 SVKTLLDDSTLGPFNQSQQ
-588 NNGLYDDWESF
+588 GVRDD
-599 VDSNNN
+599 
-605 GIYDSGEE
+605 I
-613 FADTTESVA
+613 
-622 VRYDVEGLLDHLFNH
+622 EGLLDHLFNH

-768 SIGNIQL
+768 SIGDIQL

-804 GGDIGN
+804 GGDFGN

>member
-25 LIVYDEINFSN
+25 LTVYDEINFSN

-79 SYSLESGILSIP
+79 SYSLESGVLSIP
-91 KGNEGFLRKRYESSE
+91 KGNEGFLRKRFESSE
-106 QNYSALELVS
+106 QNYSAMELVS

-124 GPNLNSIVTFPNVFD
+124 GPNLNSIVTFPNVSD

-213 HTNPLPGYGGL
+213 NSNPLPGYGGL
-224 FCVAEEFTDTPNG
+224 FDINGDPIDPNLH
-237 TYDEGEEFTDT
+237 
-248 NGNGVYN
+248 
-255 EGEVFVDTIGNGVWD
+255 
-270 AAEGF
+270 
-275 TTSAEEFTDDNGN
+275 
-288 GIWDEGEGFTVEQD
+288 
-302 TNNNGVW
+302 
-309 DAKQDSNNNGI
+309 SNNL
-320 WDEGEEFTDTNGNGI
+320 D
-335 WDNEEAYIDSHPNG
+335 Y
-349 SYDAEGAPIL
+349 
-359 ASLYSDNL
+359 
-367 VRNGIPMIG
+367 RGIPKLG
-376 LHIEN
+376 FHIEN
-381 AIASTGKKWDV
+381 SITQTGRSLDV

-464 EITWSPHMGY
+464 EVTWSPHMGY
-474 YLSYIENK
+474 YLSYMENK

-545 RPFDRVNI
+545 RPFDRANI

-573 SSKKLLDGTYLNFDP
+573 SVKTLLDDSTLGPFNQSQQ
-588 NNGLYDDWESF
+588 GVRDD
-599 VDSNNN
+599 
-605 GIYDSGEE
+605 I
-613 FADTTESVA
+613 
-622 VRYDVEGLLDHLFNH
+622 EGLLDHLFNH

-768 SIGNIQL
+768 SIGDIQL

-804 GGDIGN
+804 GGDFGN

>member
-1 MLRAY
+1 MLRAN

-25 LIVYDEINFSN
+25 LTVYDEINFSN

-79 SYSLESGILSIP
+79 SYSLESGVLSIP
-91 KGNEGFLRKRYESSE
+91 KGNEGFLRKRFESSE
-106 QNYSALELVS
+106 QNYSAMELVS

-124 GPNLNSIVTFPNVFD
+124 GPNLNSIVTFPNVSD

-213 HTNPLPGYGGL
+213 NSNPLPGYGGL
-224 FCVAEEFTDTPNG
+224 FDINGDPIDPNLH
-237 TYDEGEEFTDT
+237 
-248 NGNGVYN
+248 
-255 EGEVFVDTIGNGVWD
+255 
-270 AAEGF
+270 
-275 TTSAEEFTDDNGN
+275 
-288 GIWDEGEGFTVEQD
+288 
-302 TNNNGVW
+302 
-309 DAKQDSNNNGI
+309 SNNL
-320 WDEGEEFTDTNGNGI
+320 D
-335 WDNEEAYIDSHPNG
+335 Y
-349 SYDAEGAPIL
+349 
-359 ASLYSDNL
+359 
-367 VRNGIPMIG
+367 RGIPKLG
-376 LHIEN
+376 FHIEN
-381 AIASTGKKWDV
+381 SITQTGSSWDV

-464 EITWSPHMGY
+464 EVTWSPHMGY

-521 EGNAIPTYD
+521 EDNAIPTYD

-545 RPFDRVNI
+545 RPFDRANI

-573 SSKKLLDGTYLNFDP
+573 SVKTLLDDSTLGPFNQSQQ
-588 NNGLYDDWESF
+588 GVRDD
-599 VDSNNN
+599 
-605 GIYDSGEE
+605 I
-613 FADTTESVA
+613 
-622 VRYDVEGLLDHLFNH
+622 EGLLDHLFNH

-768 SIGNIQL
+768 SIGDIQL

-804 GGDIGN
+804 GGDFGN

>member
-25 LIVYDEINFSN
+25 LTVYDEINFSN

-79 SYSLESGILSIP
+79 SYSLESGVLSIP
-91 KGNEGFLRKRYESSE
+91 KGNEGFLRKRYEPSE
-106 QNYSALELVS
+106 QNYSAMELVS

-124 GPNLNSIVTFPNVFD
+124 GPNLNSIVTFPNVSD
-139 PNFHNNQYVNFEIWI
+139 PDFHNNQYVNFEIWI

-213 HTNPLPGYGGL
+213 NSNPLPGYGGL
-224 FCVAEEFTDTPNG
+224 FDINGDPIDPNLH
-237 TYDEGEEFTDT
+237 
-248 NGNGVYN
+248 
-255 EGEVFVDTIGNGVWD
+255 
-270 AAEGF
+270 
-275 TTSAEEFTDDNGN
+275 
-288 GIWDEGEGFTVEQD
+288 
-302 TNNNGVW
+302 
-309 DAKQDSNNNGI
+309 SNNL
-320 WDEGEEFTDTNGNGI
+320 D
-335 WDNEEAYIDSHPNG
+335 Y
-349 SYDAEGAPIL
+349 
-359 ASLYSDNL
+359 
-367 VRNGIPMIG
+367 RGIPKLG
-376 LHIEN
+376 FHIEN
-381 AIASTGKKWDV
+381 SITQTGRSWDV

-464 EITWSPHMGY
+464 EVTWSPHMGY

-545 RPFDRVNI
+545 RPFDRANI

-573 SSKKLLDGTYLNFDP
+573 SVKTLLDDSTLGPFNQSQQ
-588 NNGLYDDWESF
+588 GVRDD
-599 VDSNNN
+599 
-605 GIYDSGEE
+605 I
-613 FADTTESVA
+613 
-622 VRYDVEGLLDHLFNH
+622 EGLLDHLFNH

-768 SIGNIQL
+768 SIGDIQL

-804 GGDIGN
+804 GGDFGN

>member
-25 LIVYDEINFSN
+25 LTVYDEINFSN

-79 SYSLESGILSIP
+79 SYSLESGVLSIP
-91 KGNEGFLRKRYESSE
+91 KGNEGFLRKRFESSE
-106 QNYSALELVS
+106 QNYSAMELVS

-124 GPNLNSIVTFPNVFD
+124 GPNLNSIVTFPNVSD

-213 HTNPLPGYGGL
+213 NSNPLPGYGGL
-224 FCVAEEFTDTPNG
+224 FDINGDPIDPNLH
-237 TYDEGEEFTDT
+237 
-248 NGNGVYN
+248 
-255 EGEVFVDTIGNGVWD
+255 
-270 AAEGF
+270 
-275 TTSAEEFTDDNGN
+275 
-288 GIWDEGEGFTVEQD
+288 
-302 TNNNGVW
+302 
-309 DAKQDSNNNGI
+309 SNNL
-320 WDEGEEFTDTNGNGI
+320 D
-335 WDNEEAYIDSHPNG
+335 Y
-349 SYDAEGAPIL
+349 
-359 ASLYSDNL
+359 
-367 VRNGIPMIG
+367 RGIPKLG
-376 LHIEN
+376 FHIEN
-381 AIASTGKKWDV
+381 SITQTGSSWDV

-464 EITWSPHMGY
+464 EVTWSPHMGY

-521 EGNAIPTYD
+521 EDNAIPTYD

-545 RPFDRVNI
+545 RPFDRANI

-573 SSKKLLDGTYLNFDP
+573 SVKTLLDDSTLGPFNQSQQ
-588 NNGLYDDWESF
+588 GVRDD
-599 VDSNNN
+599 
-605 GIYDSGEE
+605 I
-613 FADTTESVA
+613 
-622 VRYDVEGLLDHLFNH
+622 EGLLDHLFNH

-768 SIGNIQL
+768 SIGDIQL

-804 GGDIGN
+804 GGDFGN

>member
-25 LIVYDEINFSN
+25 LTVYDEINFSN

-79 SYSLESGILSIP
+79 SYSLESGVLSIP
-91 KGNEGFLRKRYESSE
+91 KGNEGFLRKRFESSE
-106 QNYSALELVS
+106 QNYSAMELVS

-124 GPNLNSIVTFPNVFD
+124 GPNLNSIVTFPNVSD
-139 PNFHNNQYVNFEIWI
+139 PDFHNNQYVNFEIWI

-213 HTNPLPGYGGL
+213 NSNPLPGYGGL
-224 FCVAEEFTDTPNG
+224 FDINGDPIDPNLH
-237 TYDEGEEFTDT
+237 
-248 NGNGVYN
+248 
-255 EGEVFVDTIGNGVWD
+255 
-270 AAEGF
+270 
-275 TTSAEEFTDDNGN
+275 
-288 GIWDEGEGFTVEQD
+288 
-302 TNNNGVW
+302 
-309 DAKQDSNNNGI
+309 SNNL
-320 WDEGEEFTDTNGNGI
+320 D
-335 WDNEEAYIDSHPNG
+335 Y
-349 SYDAEGAPIL
+349 
-359 ASLYSDNL
+359 
-367 VRNGIPMIG
+367 RGIPKLG
-376 LHIEN
+376 FHIEN
-381 AIASTGKKWDV
+381 SIAQTGRSWDV
-392 MGFNA
+392 MGLNA

-464 EITWSPHMGY
+464 EVTWSPHMGY

-545 RPFDRVNI
+545 RPFDRANI

-573 SSKKLLDGTYLNFDP
+573 SVKTLLDDSTLGPFNQSQQ
-588 NNGLYDDWESF
+588 GVRDD
-599 VDSNNN
+599 
-605 GIYDSGEE
+605 I
-613 FADTTESVA
+613 
-622 VRYDVEGLLDHLFNH
+622 EGLLDHLFNH

-768 SIGNIQL
+768 SIGDIQL

>member
-25 LIVYDEINFSN
+25 LTVYDEINFSN
-36 DEVAIDLSDS
+36 DEVAVDLSDS

-79 SYSLESGILSIP
+79 SYSLESGVLSIP
-91 KGNEGFLRKRYESSE
+91 KGNEGFLRKRFESSE
-106 QNYSALELVS
+106 QNYSAMELVS

-124 GPNLNSIVTFPNVFD
+124 GPNLNSIVTFPNVSD
-139 PNFHNNQYVNFEIWI
+139 PDFHNNQYVNFEIWI

-213 HTNPLPGYGGL
+213 NSNPLPGYGGL
-224 FCVAEEFTDTPNG
+224 FDINGDPIDPNLH
-237 TYDEGEEFTDT
+237 
-248 NGNGVYN
+248 
-255 EGEVFVDTIGNGVWD
+255 
-270 AAEGF
+270 
-275 TTSAEEFTDDNGN
+275 
-288 GIWDEGEGFTVEQD
+288 
-302 TNNNGVW
+302 
-309 DAKQDSNNNGI
+309 SNNL
-320 WDEGEEFTDTNGNGI
+320 D
-335 WDNEEAYIDSHPNG
+335 Y
-349 SYDAEGAPIL
+349 
-359 ASLYSDNL
+359 
-367 VRNGIPMIG
+367 RGIPKLG
-376 LHIEN
+376 FHIEN
-381 AIASTGKKWDV
+381 SITQTGRSWDV

-464 EITWSPHMGY
+464 EVTWSPHMGY

-545 RPFDRVNI
+545 RPFDRANI

-573 SSKKLLDGTYLNFDP
+573 SVKTLLDDSTLGPFNQSQQ
-588 NNGLYDDWESF
+588 GVRDD
-599 VDSNNN
+599 
-605 GIYDSGEE
+605 I
-613 FADTTESVA
+613 
-622 VRYDVEGLLDHLFNH
+622 EGLLDHLFNH

-749 PYESPTVF
+749 PYESPSVF

-768 SIGNIQL
+768 SIGDIQL

-804 GGDIGN
+804 GGDFGN

>member
-6 LISYPVLVFFWSVL
+6 LISYPVLLFFWSVL
-20 ASWGG
+20 ASWGV
-25 LIVYDEINFSN
+25 LTVYDEINFSN

-79 SYSLESGILSIP
+79 SYNLESGVLSIP
-91 KGNEGFLRKRYESSE
+91 KGNEGFLRKRYESSD
-106 QNYSALELVS
+106 QNYSATELVS
-116 EFLMQATF
+116 KFLMQSTF
-124 GPNLNSIVTFPNVFD
+124 GPNLNSIVTFPNVSD
-139 PNFHNNQYVNFEIWI
+139 PDFHNNQYVNFEIWI
-154 DEQISKTPFSHRAY
+154 DEQISKTPFLHRAY

-200 LPFYRGTVKYATD
+200 LPFYRGTIKYATD
-213 HTNPLPGYGGL
+213 NSNPLPGYGGIEL
-224 FCVAEEFTDTPNG
+224 
-237 TYDEGEEFTDT
+237 
-248 NGNGVYN
+248 
-255 EGEVFVDTIGNGVWD
+255 
-270 AAEGF
+270 
-275 TTSAEEFTDDNGN
+275 SA
-288 GIWDEGEGFTVEQD
+288 
-302 TNNNGVW
+302 
-309 DAKQDSNNNGI
+309 
-320 WDEGEEFTDTNGNGI
+320 EEFTDTNGNGI
-335 WDNEEAYIDSHPNG
+335 RDNGEAYIDSHPNG
-349 SYDAEGAPIL
+349 SYDAEGAPVD
-359 ASLYSDNL
+359 ASLYTNNL
-367 VRNGIPMIG
+367 DWRGIPKIG

-381 AIASTGKKWDV
+381 AVAYSGKKQDV

-397 NDTEKLVW
+397 NDTEKVVW

-451 VRKAFGNFRDILS
+451 VREAFGNFRDILS
-464 EITWSPHMGY
+464 EVTWSPHMGY
-474 YLSYIENK
+474 YLSYIGNK
-482 KANSSQGT
+482 KANPSQGT
-490 FPDENFAREVMQLF
+490 FPDENYAREVMQLF

-521 EGNAIPTYD
+521 QGKAIPTYD

-545 RPFDRVNI
+545 LPFDRANI
-553 EIFFGNYIDP
+553 EIFYGNYIDP
-563 MRIQSNRHDF
+563 MRIQANHHDI
-573 SSKKLLDGTYLNFDP
+573 SSKKLLDGTYLNTYQNFDP
-588 NNGLYDDWESF
+588 DNGLYDDWESF
-599 VDSNNN
+599 VDANNN
-605 GIYDSGEE
+605 GIYDPGEE
-613 FADTTESVA
+613 FEDTTKSLA
-622 VRYDVEGLLDHLFNH
+622 VGYDVEGLLDHLFNH

-645 KFLIQRMTVSNP
+645 RFLIQRMTVSNP

-675 GSGSGNRG
+675 GLGSGNRG
-683 DMTSTVKAVLLHPE
+683 DLVSTIKAVLLHPE
-697 AREKI
+697 ARERV

-732 TYDWIYFVGLE
+732 TYDWIYFVRLE

-749 PYESPTVF
+749 PFESPTVF
-757 NYYRPDYSPNG
+757 NYYKPDYSPNG
-768 SIGNIQL
+768 SIGDMQL

-804 GGDIGN
+804 GGDKGN

>member
-25 LIVYDEINFSN
+25 LTVYDEINFSN

-79 SYSLESGILSIP
+79 SYNLESGVLSIP

-106 QNYSALELVS
+106 QNYSAMELVS

-124 GPNLNSIVTFPNVFD
+124 GPNLNSIVTFPNVSD

-193 DASLGQR
+193 EASLGQR

-213 HTNPLPGYGGL
+213 NSNPLPGYGGL
-224 FCVAEEFTDTPNG
+224 FDINGDPIDPNLH
-237 TYDEGEEFTDT
+237 
-248 NGNGVYN
+248 
-255 EGEVFVDTIGNGVWD
+255 
-270 AAEGF
+270 
-275 TTSAEEFTDDNGN
+275 
-288 GIWDEGEGFTVEQD
+288 
-302 TNNNGVW
+302 
-309 DAKQDSNNNGI
+309 SNNL
-320 WDEGEEFTDTNGNGI
+320 D
-335 WDNEEAYIDSHPNG
+335 Y
-349 SYDAEGAPIL
+349 
-359 ASLYSDNL
+359 
-367 VRNGIPMIG
+367 RGIPKLG
-376 LHIEN
+376 FHIEN
-381 AIASTGKKWDV
+381 SITQTGRSWDV

-464 EITWSPHMGY
+464 EVTWSPHMGY

-521 EGNAIPTYD
+521 EDNAIPTYD

-573 SSKKLLDGTYLNFDP
+573 SVKTLLDDSTLGPFNQSQQ
-588 NNGLYDDWESF
+588 GVRDD
-599 VDSNNN
+599 
-605 GIYDSGEE
+605 I
-613 FADTTESVA
+613 
-622 VRYDVEGLLDHLFNH
+622 EGLLDHLFNH

-768 SIGNIQL
+768 SIGDIQL

-804 GGDIGN
+804 GGDFGN

>member
-25 LIVYDEINFSN
+25 LTVYDEINFSN
-36 DEVAIDLSDS
+36 DEVAVDLSDS

-79 SYSLESGILSIP
+79 SYSLESGVLSIP
-91 KGNEGFLRKRYESSE
+91 KGNEGFLRKRFESSE
-106 QNYSALELVS
+106 QNYSAMELVS

-124 GPNLNSIVTFPNVFD
+124 GPNLNSIVTFPNVSD
-139 PNFHNNQYVNFEIWI
+139 PDFHNNQYVNFEIWI

-213 HTNPLPGYGGL
+213 NSNPLPGYGGL
-224 FCVAEEFTDTPNG
+224 FDINGDPIDPNLH
-237 TYDEGEEFTDT
+237 
-248 NGNGVYN
+248 
-255 EGEVFVDTIGNGVWD
+255 
-270 AAEGF
+270 
-275 TTSAEEFTDDNGN
+275 
-288 GIWDEGEGFTVEQD
+288 
-302 TNNNGVW
+302 
-309 DAKQDSNNNGI
+309 SNNL
-320 WDEGEEFTDTNGNGI
+320 D
-335 WDNEEAYIDSHPNG
+335 Y
-349 SYDAEGAPIL
+349 
-359 ASLYSDNL
+359 
-367 VRNGIPMIG
+367 RGIPKLG
-376 LHIEN
+376 FHIEN
-381 AIASTGKKWDV
+381 SITQTGRSWDV

-464 EITWSPHMGY
+464 EVTWSPHMGY

-545 RPFDRVNI
+545 RPFDRANI

-573 SSKKLLDGTYLNFDP
+573 SVKTLLDDSTLGPFNQSQQ
-588 NNGLYDDWESF
+588 GVRDD
-599 VDSNNN
+599 
-605 GIYDSGEE
+605 I
-613 FADTTESVA
+613 
-622 VRYDVEGLLDHLFNH
+622 EGLLDHLFNH

-768 SIGNIQL
+768 SIGDIQL

-804 GGDIGN
+804 GGDFGN

>member
-25 LIVYDEINFSN
+25 LSVYDEINFSN

-79 SYSLESGILSIP
+79 SYSLESGVLSIP
-91 KGNEGFLRKRYESSE
+91 KGNEGFLRKRFESSE
-106 QNYSALELVS
+106 QNYSAMELVS

-124 GPNLNSIVTFPNVFD
+124 GPNLNSIVTFPNVSD

-213 HTNPLPGYGGL
+213 NSNPLPGYGGL
-224 FCVAEEFTDTPNG
+224 FDINGDPIDPNLH
-237 TYDEGEEFTDT
+237 
-248 NGNGVYN
+248 
-255 EGEVFVDTIGNGVWD
+255 
-270 AAEGF
+270 
-275 TTSAEEFTDDNGN
+275 
-288 GIWDEGEGFTVEQD
+288 
-302 TNNNGVW
+302 
-309 DAKQDSNNNGI
+309 SNNL
-320 WDEGEEFTDTNGNGI
+320 D
-335 WDNEEAYIDSHPNG
+335 Y
-349 SYDAEGAPIL
+349 
-359 ASLYSDNL
+359 
-367 VRNGIPMIG
+367 RGIPKLG
-376 LHIEN
+376 FHIEN
-381 AIASTGKKWDV
+381 SIAQTGRSWDV

-464 EITWSPHMGY
+464 EVTWSPHMGY

-521 EGNAIPTYD
+521 EDNAIPTYD

-545 RPFDRVNI
+545 RPFDRANI

-573 SSKKLLDGTYLNFDP
+573 SVKTLLDDSTLGPFNQSQQ
-588 NNGLYDDWESF
+588 GVRDD
-599 VDSNNN
+599 
-605 GIYDSGEE
+605 I
-613 FADTTESVA
+613 
-622 VRYDVEGLLDHLFNH
+622 EGLLDHLFNH

-768 SIGNIQL
+768 SIGDIQL

>member
-25 LIVYDEINFSN
+25 LTVYDEINFSN

-79 SYSLESGILSIP
+79 SYSLESGVLSIP
-91 KGNEGFLRKRYESSE
+91 KGNEGFLRKRFESSE
-106 QNYSALELVS
+106 QNYSAMELVS

-124 GPNLNSIVTFPNVFD
+124 GPNLNSIVTFPNVSD
-139 PNFHNNQYVNFEIWI
+139 PDFHNNQYVNFEIWI

-213 HTNPLPGYGGL
+213 NSNPLPGYGGL
-224 FCVAEEFTDTPNG
+224 FDINGDPIDPNLH
-237 TYDEGEEFTDT
+237 
-248 NGNGVYN
+248 
-255 EGEVFVDTIGNGVWD
+255 
-270 AAEGF
+270 
-275 TTSAEEFTDDNGN
+275 
-288 GIWDEGEGFTVEQD
+288 
-302 TNNNGVW
+302 
-309 DAKQDSNNNGI
+309 SNNL
-320 WDEGEEFTDTNGNGI
+320 D
-335 WDNEEAYIDSHPNG
+335 Y
-349 SYDAEGAPIL
+349 
-359 ASLYSDNL
+359 
-367 VRNGIPMIG
+367 RGIPKLG
-376 LHIEN
+376 FHIEN
-381 AIASTGKKWDV
+381 SITQTGRSWDV

-464 EITWSPHMGY
+464 EVTWSPHMGY

-545 RPFDRVNI
+545 RPFDRANI

-573 SSKKLLDGTYLNFDP
+573 SVKTLLDDSTLGPFNQSQQ
-588 NNGLYDDWESF
+588 GVRDD
-599 VDSNNN
+599 
-605 GIYDSGEE
+605 I
-613 FADTTESVA
+613 
-622 VRYDVEGLLDHLFNH
+622 EGLLDHLFNH

-768 SIGNIQL
+768 SIGDIQL

-804 GGDIGN
+804 GGDFGN